1 MPAKTFKMTAAGKAE
16 LEKELEALKTEG
28 RIDIAEKLKVAR
40 SYGDLSENSEYDEA
54 KSEQAK
60 IEARITELEY
70 QIDHAE
76 IIDIEDADAVSIG
89 KKVTV
94 KRLSDGAQAVYEI
107 VGFAQSDP
115 ANGKISDESPV
126 GKALVGAK
134 AGETVTFTAAEI
146 FDTVDENPSY
156 WLCVVEKDMSYVNN
170 TATHKYVFDRL
181 GVYTVK
187 YVAYDAS
194 DNTSVKEIRVTVK

>member
-1 MPAKTFKMTAAGKAE
+1 MAAKTFKMTATGKAE
-16 LEKELEALKTEG
+16 LEKELEVLKTEG

-60 IEARITELEY
+60 IEARINEREY
-70 QIDHAE
+70 QLDHAE
-76 IIDIEDADAVSIG
+76 IIDVEDADAVSIG

-94 KRLSDGAQAVYEI
+94 KRLSDGVEATYEI

-126 GKALVGAK
+126 GKALVGSK
-134 AGETVTFTAAEI
+134 AGQTV
-146 FDTVDENPSY
+146 
-156 WLCVVEKDMSYVNN
+156 VVEAPIGNLEY
-170 TATHKYVFDRL
+170 
-181 GVYTVK
+181 
-187 YVAYDAS
+187 
-194 DNTSVKEIRVTVK
+194 EILSIH

>member
-1 MPAKTFKMTAAGKAE
+1 MAAKTFKMTATGKAE
-16 LEKELEALKTEG
+16 LEKELEVLKTEG

-60 IEARITELEY
+60 IEARINELEY
-70 QIDHAE
+70 QLDHAE
-76 IIDIEDADAVSIG
+76 IIDVEDADAVSIG

-94 KRLSDGAQAVYEI
+94 KRLSDGVEATYEI

-126 GKALVGAK
+126 GKALVGSK
-134 AGETVTFTAAEI
+134 AGHQQG
-146 FDTVDENPSY
+146 
-156 WLCVVEKDMSYVNN
+156 C
-170 TATHKYVFDRL
+170 
-181 GVYTVK
+181 
-187 YVAYDAS
+187 
-194 DNTSVKEIRVTVK
+194 

>member
-1 MPAKTFKMTAAGKAE
+1 MVKEYHFIMAAKTFKMTAAGKAE

-76 IIDIEDADAVSIG
+76 IIDVEDADAVTIG

-94 KRLSDGAQAVYEI
+94 KRLSDGNESVYEI

-115 ANGKISDESPV
+115 SNGKISDESPV
-126 GKALVGAK
+126 GKALIGSK
-134 AGETVTFTAAEI
+134 IGETVTVEAPIGNLEYEI
-146 FDTVDENPSY
+146 LNIE
-156 WLCVVEKDMSYVNN
+156 
-170 TATHKYVFDRL
+170 
-181 GVYTVK
+181 
-187 YVAYDAS
+187 
-194 DNTSVKEIRVTVK
+194 